1 MSVLPK
7 RMNFRELSL
16 TQRLG
21 EPLCSVWGDFNYAS
35 RKAPTSL
42 CYRGD
47 DTLISSV
54 WEKVPQMFVM
64 RWLLAAAAAAF
75 YEHVNQPVSVCL
87 PICLLVSHLSLI
99 IRGAGIS
106 AVQSHS
112 FFTSPSFSFYALTL
126 LQNFWNIRV
135 GENSRIPVVRRVKG
149 CEKKGKY
156 SKTWWKYGQSFTL
169 ILSDLVSYLHIN
181 ILKTCSDIFW

>member
-16 TQRLG
+16 TQRLW

-54 WEKVPQMFVM
+54 WEKVPQMFAM

-75 YEHVNQPVSVCL
+75 CEHVNQPVPVCL
-87 PICLLVSHLSLI
+87 PICLLVYPLRLI
-99 IRGAGIS
+99 IQGAGIS

-112 FFTSPSFSFYALTL
+112 FLLLTPSLSLYGLTL
-126 LQNFWNIRV
+126 LQNFWNIWV
-135 GENSRIPVVRRVKG
+135 GENCRIPVVRRV
-149 CEKKGKY
+149 
-156 SKTWWKYGQSFTL
+156 
-169 ILSDLVSYLHIN
+169 
-181 ILKTCSDIFW
+181 

>member
-7 RMNFRELSL
+7 SMNFRELSL

-54 WEKVPQMFVM
+54 WEKVPQMFAM
-64 RWLLAAAAAAF
+64 RWLLAAAAAF
-75 YEHVNQPVSVCL
+75 CEHVNQPVSVCL
-87 PICLLVSHLSLI
+87 PICLLVSTLSLI
-99 IRGAGIS
+99 IQGASIS

-112 FFTSPSFSFYALTL
+112 FFTCPSVFLYALTL
-126 LQNFWNIRV
+126 LQNFWNIWV
-135 GENSRIPVVRRVKG
+135 GENSRIPLVRR
-149 CEKKGKY
+149 
-156 SKTWWKYGQSFTL
+156 
-169 ILSDLVSYLHIN
+169 D
-181 ILKTCSDIFW
+181 